1 MNSKELS
8 NKIHDLLIVRN
19 DDGSYNLFGRYLV
32 VPDNQGWFTVYKA
45 NTEIS
50 NTFSTLKN
58 AVTWCVFDKNNK
70 YKEIKRIH
78 ELDHLLCS
86 INVNIAQHT
95 KLALKSQNL
104 EDKSI
109 YLAKLYEDKLKKR
122 EMLSEINDYITT
134 SKYLQSKKF
143 EENKV

>member
-1 MNSKELS
+1 MNSRELS
-8 NKIHDLLIVRN
+8 KKIHDLLIIHN
-19 DDGSYNLFGRYLV
+19 DDGSYNLFGKYTI
-32 VPDNQGWFTVYKA
+32 VPKEELYTVYKIQSEE
-45 NTEIS
+45 N

-78 ELDHLLCS
+78 ELDHLISS
-86 INVNIAQHT
+86 IDVNIAQHK
-95 KLALKSQNL
+95 KLASKSQNL
-104 EDKSI
+104 DDKSI

-122 EMLSEINDYITT
+122 AILSEINDYVLT